1 MRLAAQQQ
9 PLQSLLV
16 GEVMSQPV
24 ITLQQSELT
33 DIFAIIDF
41 LQKRG
46 LRHLP
51 IVDDHCS
58 LLGLISHESL
68 QRLKSPVDLMRLRS
82 VGT

>member
-58 LLGLISHESL
+58 RLGLISHESL